1 MAPMQKSNDR
11 ARMGKGQ
18 STMPADESAA
28 RADACSCCSE
38 RACAALWRRVRVGGG
53 PNFGI
58 ASVDINFGRKV
69 LLGRHVLGKPTTST
83 PL

>member
-11 ARMGKGQ
+11 ARIGKGQ

-58 ASVDINFGRKV
+58 AERSVGLANR
-69 LLGRHVLGKPTTST
+69 
-83 PL
+83 